1 MWKNQIYLDLPP
13 SITQISF
20 DIFNRCSFRAILFKF
35 EYISYSNISLSTQM
49 SQIFHE
55 PRYNTHHYSPQT
67 PNLNVS
73 RFLFYIFTIY
83 TIFVQQTSRLRI
95 ALIDTKNFI
104 HSSSSMTLRTLVLN
118 VIIRSTKYPIQSST
132 IFSKFPSLS
141 LVLLPQSYNHH
152 QHRNPCPH
160 KRRAFTTSPLF
171 LRDISTKFRVP
182 NWFKCFETRSWI
194 LESGWCVL
202 PVVGG
207 NFLSRS
213 RL

>member
-35 EYISYSNISLSTQM
+35 EYMSYSNISLSTQI
-49 SQIFHE
+49 SQIFHGTILTIIL
-55 PRYNTHHYSPQT
+55 PKHRTF
-67 PNLNVS
+67 NVS

-118 VIIRSTKYPIQSST
+118 VIIRKYPIQSST
-132 IFSKFPSLS
+132 IFSKFPSLL

-171 LRDISTKFRVP
+171 LRDISAKFRVP
-182 NWFKCFETRSWI
+182 NWFKCFETRS
-194 LESGWCVL
+194 
-202 PVVGG
+202 
-207 NFLSRS
+207 
-213 RL
+213 

>member
-1 MWKNQIYLDLPP
+1 MNTSLIRIFLYRRRCLKYSTSHGTILTIILPKHR
-13 SITQISF
+13 TF
-20 DIFNRCSFRAILFKF
+20 
-35 EYISYSNISLSTQM
+35 
-49 SQIFHE
+49 
-55 PRYNTHHYSPQT
+55 
-67 PNLNVS
+67 NVS

-118 VIIRSTKYPIQSST
+118 VIIRKYPIQSST

-171 LRDISTKFRVP
+171 LRDISAKFRVP
-182 NWFKCFETRSWI
+182 NWFKCFSRLVREFSNQDGAFFLSWVGTSFRVHGCK
-194 LESGWCVL
+194 LQSFAGVYRVRMGS
-202 PVVGG
+202 PVVGWA
-207 NFLSRS
+207 RS
-213 RL
+213 C